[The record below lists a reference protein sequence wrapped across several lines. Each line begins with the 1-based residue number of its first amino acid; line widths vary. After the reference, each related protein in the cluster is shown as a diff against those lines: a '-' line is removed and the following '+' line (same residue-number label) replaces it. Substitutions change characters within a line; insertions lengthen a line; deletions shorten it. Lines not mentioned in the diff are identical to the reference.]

1 MLETIATK
9 AVEKNEAILTDLAKR
24 IWDNPDTAFNEVKAC
39 EWTAEVLRN
48 AGFTVETG
56 LYGMPTSIRASWG
69 KGHPV
74 VGFLGEYDALPGLSQ
89 KVSTEKEPVCAGA
102 PGQGCGHNL
111 LGVSCVGAALGMK
124 AELEERGLEGTVV
137 FYGCPAEEVLTGKA
151 FMAREGAFR
160 DLDVAFS
167 WHGSTSN
174 NLSTGTMTG
183 LNSAIFHFK
192 GITAHAGG
200 DPHNGRS
207 ALDAVELMNVGAN
220 YLREHVTSDVRIHY
234 VIKEGGTAPN
244 IVPDNAS
251 VWYYVRAMSREAIED
266 TYRRLILVAEGA
278 AHMTE
283 TQLEIEYLGGC
294 YNTLN
299 PVMLTNLTHDVMEQ
313 IEMPHWTDEELAFA
327 DELNK
332 KSQQYQAVKDSGKLE
347 NGPLCTFVEPVAKR
361 DGYGSTDVGD
371 VQHIVPC
378 VQVMTAT
385 CNLAA
390 PGHSWQITSCAGMSI
405 GMKGMLFGSK
415 VMAATA
421 MKLVEDPKL
430 VEQAKEEFNKQMN
443 GRTYNCPIPKEIP
456 VPQPQN
462 N

>member
-1 MLETIATK
+1 MMETIAVK
-9 AVEKNEAILTDLAKR
+9 AIDRNEEVLTGLAKK
-24 IWDNPDTAFNEVKAC
+24 IWENPETAFNEVNAC
-39 EWTAEVLRN
+39 KWTAEVLRN
-48 AGFTVETG
+48 AGFQVETG
-56 LYGMPTSIRASWG
+56 YVGMPTAIRAVWG

-74 VGFLGEYDALPGLSQ
+74 IGFLGEYDALPGLSQ
-89 KVSTEKEPVCAGA
+89 KVSTEKEPVIPGA

-111 LGVSCVGAALGMK
+111 LGVACVGAVLGIK
-124 AELEERGLEGTVV
+124 AELEATGKEGTVV

-151 FMAREGAFR
+151 FMAREGAFT

-167 WHGSTSN
+167 WHGSTTN
-174 NLSTGTMTG
+174 NVTLGTMTG
-183 LNSAIFHFK
+183 LNSAVFHFH

-200 DPHNGRS
+200 DPYNGRS

-251 VWYYVRAMSREAIED
+251 VWYYVRALSREAVED
-266 TYRRLILVAEGA
+266 TYRRLVLVAEGA

-283 TQLEIEYLGGC
+283 TKLEIEFMGGC

-299 PVMLTNLTHDVMEQ
+299 PVMLTTLTHDVMEQ
-313 IEMPHWTDEELAFA
+313 IARPQWTEEEKAFA
-327 DELNK
+327 ETLNE
-332 KSQQYQAVKDSGKLE
+332 KSQQYEAVKAQGRLE
-347 NGPLCTFVEPVAKR
+347 NGPLCTFVEPVLHEN
-361 DGYGSTDVGD
+361 GYGSTDVGD

-390 PGHSWQITSCAGMSI
+390 PGHSWQITACAGMSI

-421 MKLVEDPKL
+421 MKLIDDPKL
-430 VEQAKEEFNKQMN
+430 VEEAKAEFEKQMN
-443 GRTYNCPIPKEIP
+443 GKTYKCPIPKEVPIP
-456 VPQPQN
+456 GPQK
-462 N
+462 

>member
-24 IWDNPDTAFNEVKAC
+24 IWDNPETAFNEVKAC

-299 PVMLTNLTHDVMEQ
+299 PVTLTNLTHDVMEQ

>member
-9 AVEKNEAILTDLAKR
+9 AIEKNEKLLTDLAKK
-24 IWDNPDTAFNEVKAC
+24 IWDHPETAYNEVKAC
-39 EWTAEVLRN
+39 EWTAEVLRSL
-48 AGFTVETG
+48 GFEVEVG
-56 LYGMPTSIRASWG
+56 YADLPTAIRATWG

-74 VGFLGEYDALPGLSQ
+74 IGFLGEYDALPGLSQ
-89 KVSTEKEPVCAGA
+89 KVGTEKEAIEYGA

-111 LGVSCVGAALGMK
+111 LGVACLGGALGMK

-137 FYGCPAEEVLTGKA
+137 YYGCPAEEALTGKT
-151 FMAREGAFR
+151 FMARNGAFQEL
-160 DLDVAFS
+160 DLALA
-167 WHGSTSN
+167 WHG
-174 NLSTGTMTG
+174 GTMNAVNVGCSNG